1 MSDLSTIKNEFLSF
15 FDHVLAQTPAEA
27 QPAIQAAASSVTTAI
42 ATTESALVSTAE
54 AAAAPA
60 LSSVIS
66 KDVPTAFQP
75 LASLALQLGIAA
87 LTAKAGL

>member
-1 MSDLSTIKNEFLSF
+1 MSDLSNIKNEFLSF
-15 FDHVLAQTPAEA
+15 LTGVLAQVPAEA
-27 QPAIQAAASSVTTAI
+27 QPAVQAAASSVTTAI
-42 ATTESALVSTAE
+42 STTESALVSTAE
-54 AAAAPA
+54 AAAPTV

-66 KDVPTAFQP
+66 KDVPTEFQP